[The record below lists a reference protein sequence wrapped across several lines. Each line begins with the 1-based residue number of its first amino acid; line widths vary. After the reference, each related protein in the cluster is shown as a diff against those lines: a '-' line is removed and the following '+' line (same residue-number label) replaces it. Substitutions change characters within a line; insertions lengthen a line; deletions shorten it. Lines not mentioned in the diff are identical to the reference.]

1 MAAPDIELSSFSH
14 QKTARDVFRL
24 QDLALDDVDL
34 DIDLESTRRTSGE
47 STRRHQP
54 RDADIN
60 NLSHEAIH
68 VQEAPQNST
77 EALPPV
83 DGGKK
88 AWLFLLAATSME
100 ILVWGLPFS
109 IGVLHVYWTNEV
121 FHGEGAGT
129 VTLAAT
135 LQTGLLYIFCAL
147 VGLLFAAFPRR
158 MRTIQIIG
166 LMVGSSSM
174 VAAAFVTK
182 PWHLIITVGCFYPWI
197 CAAWFPCATILF
209 EWFHAKRG
217 LASGIMYAGSGGG
230 GTIFPLVLQALL
242 SRFGY
247 KAAMITLGIAYAAL
261 GSIALIP
268 IKRRIPLSRYE
279 LDGAASGAGGTG
291 NGRRAAKM
299 NWSFLKKRAFVLGV
313 STILLTSLGNFIPT
327 LWIPSY
333 AEDLGMHKPDGTAV
347 ISILNAASAL
357 GCPSIGWLSD
367 RLPLR
372 ATVLIS
378 CTGSALAC
386 AFLWGFGT
394 HQATFVIF
402 AIVFGA
408 LGCSFTSIWSKIIG
422 YAAKDDPSATA
433 LVYAIFTAT
442 RGIGNLS
449 SGPVSE
455 ALMKFRLANAPGAYG
470 VENYGVLLVYTAVT
484 IIAGGV
490 TGAFFQDR

>member
-1 MAAPDIELSSFSH
+1 MAAPEIELTSFSH
-14 QKTARDVFRL
+14 QRAASEISRGD
-24 QDLALDDVDL
+24 

-47 STRRHQP
+47 GHAMS
-54 RDADIN
+54 
-60 NLSHEAIH
+60 
-68 VQEAPQNST
+68 QEALHNST

-83 DGGKK
+83 DGGMK
-88 AWLFLLAATSME
+88 AWLFLLAATSIE

-129 VTLAAT
+129 ITLAAT
-135 LQTGLLYIFCAL
+135 LQTGLLYICCAL
-147 VGLLFAAFPRR
+147 VGPIFAAYPRR
-158 MRTIQIIG
+158 MRTFQIIG
-166 LMVGSSSM
+166 LMVGSLSM
-174 VAAAFVTK
+174 IAAAFVTK
-182 PWHLIITVGCFYPWI
+182 PWHLIVTVGCFYPWT

-230 GTIFPLVLQALL
+230 GTIFPFVLQALL

-247 KAAMITLGIAYAAL
+247 KVAMITLGIGYAIL

-279 LDGAASGAGGTG
+279 LDGGAGAAGSNV
-291 NGRRAAKM
+291 NGQGDERRRAVKM
-299 NWSFLKKRAFVLGV
+299 NWSFLKNRAFVLGV

-327 LWIPSY
+327 LWIPTY

-347 ISILNAASAL
+347 ISILNAASVF
-357 GCPSIGWLSD
+357 GCAGIGWLSD

-372 ATVLIS
+372 VTVLIS
-378 CTGSALAC
+378 CIGSALAC

-394 HQATFVIF
+394 NQAIFVVF
-402 AIVFGA
+402 AIAFGA
-408 LGCSFTSIWSKIIG
+408 LGCSFSSVWSKIIG

-433 LVYAIFTAT
+433 LVFAIFTAT

-455 ALMKFRLANAPGAYG
+455 ALMKYRLTNAPGAYG
-470 VENYGVLLVYTAVT
+470 VENYGILLIYTAVT
-484 IIAGGV
+484 IIAGGIA
-490 TGAFFQDR
+490 GAFFQDR